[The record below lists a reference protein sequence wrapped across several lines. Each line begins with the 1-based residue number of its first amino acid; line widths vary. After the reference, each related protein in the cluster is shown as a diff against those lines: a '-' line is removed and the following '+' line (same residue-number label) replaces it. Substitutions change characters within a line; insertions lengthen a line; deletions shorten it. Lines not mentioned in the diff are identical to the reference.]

1 MLMASVRNK
10 ARSGKSESN
19 RVARGLLGIAAI
31 MERVARP
38 ALGKRGFAAGQI
50 IGRWDEIVGRDLA
63 TVSVPDKIHFER
75 GHNSNGTLYL
85 RVASGAAATL
95 IQPQASA
102 IIERVNTFLG
112 PGTIK
117 RIKVSQGPLATI
129 KTTRTWPEPPPL
141 SEESIA
147 AAEREISV
155 PESTPLRK
163 ALARLGA
170 RIKTRC

>member
-1 MLMASVRNK
+1 
-10 ARSGKSESN
+10 
-19 RVARGLLGIAAI
+19 

-38 ALGKRGFAAGQI
+38 VLGKRGFAAGQI
-50 IGRWDEIVGRDLA
+50 IGRWAEIVGRDLA
-63 TVSVPDKIHFER
+63 DVSVPDKIHFDR
-75 GHNSNGTLYL
+75 GHKSNGTLHL

-117 RIKVSQGPLATI
+117 KIKVRQGPLATTQA
-129 KTTRTWPEPPPL
+129 KRSRPETLPL
-141 SEESIA
+141 SKESIA
-147 AAEREISV
+147 AAEHEISAL
-155 PESTPLRK
+155 ESKPLRK

-170 RIKTRC
+170 RLKARP